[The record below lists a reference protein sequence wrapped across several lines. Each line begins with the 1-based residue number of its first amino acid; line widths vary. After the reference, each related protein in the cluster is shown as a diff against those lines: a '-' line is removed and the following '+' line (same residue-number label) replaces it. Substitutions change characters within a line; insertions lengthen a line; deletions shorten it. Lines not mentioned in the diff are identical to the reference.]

1 MKQSGSAISQNTVY
15 GYSTQRSY
23 GQATMPQ
30 SYGGGDNYGSGYP
43 YRGTTY

>member
-1 MKQSGSAISQNTVY
+1 MKQSSSLGQQSTTY

-23 GQATMPQ
+23 GQGSMPQ
-30 SYGGGDNYGSGYP
+30 NYGSSDNYGSGYP